1 MRPSKGGSGNLMHY
15 FWVYSLFYIVKEFFL
30 CITNFIGL
38 MILFPSSQMTSSWI
52 QALDRA

>member
-38 MILFPSSQMTSSWI
+38 MILFASSQMTSSWI